1 MAFYVYMLLC
11 RDDSVY
17 TGQTDN
23 LELRVAQHHGGGY
36 CRYTA
41 MRRPLRL
48 IFSDA
53 FPTREEALTAERM
66 LKGWRRSKKLALA
79 RGDWK
84 LVQELA
90 AIRSPERRVTKE
102 RSSES

>member
-1 MAFYVYMLLC
+1 MAFYVYTLLC
-11 RDDSVY
+11 RDGSIY

-23 LELRVAQHHGGGY
+23 LELRVAQHHAGGY

-48 IFSDA
+48 IFSDSFA
-53 FPTREEALTAERM
+53 SRDEALTAERM

-84 LVQELA
+84 LVRELA
-90 AIRSPERRVTKE
+90 AIRSPDRRAAKE
-102 RSSES
+102 RSRQS